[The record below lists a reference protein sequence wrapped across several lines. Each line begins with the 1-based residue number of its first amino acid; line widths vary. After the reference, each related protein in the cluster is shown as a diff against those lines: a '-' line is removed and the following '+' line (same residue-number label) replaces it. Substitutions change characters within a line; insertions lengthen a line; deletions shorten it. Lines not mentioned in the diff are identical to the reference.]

1 MFYFSLLLK
10 FNRVLQNAKVF
21 NCKERDMH
29 KNLVKIA
36 VVDDSK
42 TMLLTLKAMLNGL
55 GYTNVETFTSA
66 RLAFGIVE
74 RDIHAF
80 HCILTDLNMPEF
92 DGMAFI
98 RKLGEVGY
106 PGGVAIVS
114 EMDERVIALA
124 ADLAKAHHVRLIG
137 YLSKPVSIK
146 QIEMV
151 LDRLSTLNVV
161 KQHALQYL
169 SEQELID
176 AIENQQV
183 EPYYQPKINSLTNRV
198 ESLEILARIV
208 KPGHIDAILS
218 QHFLPTAVS
227 LGVENIITFQLVEK
241 ASRHYS
247 ELKVLFEHDFKL
259 AINLSPKQMQDYF
272 CAQQMATILCVN
284 GLQPNQ
290 FIIEVTEEYALRT
303 PEQLETLNRLRI
315 NGYGVALDDFGTG
328 FTNLNQLRTLPFTE
342 IKIDRSF
349 ISSIRD
355 DKFSQVIVKSLIDVT
370 KEQKIELVAEG
381 VEDIED
387 LEYLKQSEIG
397 ILLQGFLI
405 CRPKPIKEVIRWYSK
420 WKQMTDK
427 SFS

>member
-1 MFYFSLLLK
+1 
-10 FNRVLQNAKVF
+10 
-21 NCKERDMH
+21 MH
-29 KNLVKIA
+29 KNLIRIA
-36 VVDDSK
+36 IVDDSK

-55 GYTNVETFTSA
+55 GYPNIETFSSA

-74 RDIHAF
+74 KDVNAF
-80 HCILTDLNMPEF
+80 HCILTDLNMPEY

-98 RKLGEVGY
+98 RQLGEIGY

-124 ADLAKAHHVRLIG
+124 ADLAKIHHIRLIG
-137 YLSKPVSIK
+137 NLSKPVSIK

-151 LDRLSTLNVV
+151 LDRLSTLNVI
-161 KQHALQYL
+161 KQQTLQYL

-176 AIENQQV
+176 AIENQQI
-183 EPYYQPKINSLTNRV
+183 EPYYQPKINSITNRV

-208 KPGHIDAILS
+208 KPGHIDAILP
-218 QHFLPTAVS
+218 QHFLPTAVA
-227 LGVENIITFQLVEK
+227 LGIENIVTFQLVEK
-241 ASRHYS
+241 AARHYS
-247 ELKVLFEHDFKL
+247 ELKVLFDHDFKL

-284 GLQPNQ
+284 GLEPNQ

-303 PEQLETLNRLRI
+303 PEQLETLNRLRMS
-315 NGYGVALDDFGTG
+315 GYGIALDDFGTG

-355 DKFSQVIVKSLIDVT
+355 DKFSQVIVKSLIDVA
-370 KEQKIELVAEG
+370 KEQKVELVAEG
-381 VEDIED
+381 VEDVED
-387 LEYLKQSEIG
+387 LEYLQKSEIG
-397 ILLQGFLI
+397 ILLQGFFI
-405 CRPKPIKEVIRWYSK
+405 CRPKPIKEVIRWYAK
-420 WKQMTDK
+420 WKQMTETPL
-427 SFS
+427 